1 MFKNT
6 TLIII
11 TIICINYTLPAQV
24 ENKMER
30 TDNNENLFIYHL
42 KLTPTYDNPEK
53 WTDETYNVI
62 KVHAEFLDSL
72 GREGILVFAGRTT
85 FNPGDKNLFGIAV
98 IKAPSLE
105 MAKKIMANDPAVLN
119 NIQMASIFPFSI
131 GIRHFENLK

>member
-1 MFKNT
+1 
-6 TLIII
+6 
-11 TIICINYTLPAQV
+11 
-24 ENKMER
+24 MER